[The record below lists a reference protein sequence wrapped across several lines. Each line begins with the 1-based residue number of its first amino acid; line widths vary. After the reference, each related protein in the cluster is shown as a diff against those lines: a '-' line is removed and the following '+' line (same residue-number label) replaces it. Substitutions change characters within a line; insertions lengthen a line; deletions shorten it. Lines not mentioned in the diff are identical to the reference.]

1 MREIKSSL
9 NLDSRDH
16 RDHLV
21 AETVAGI
28 RALILA

>member
-1 MREIKSSL
+1 MREIKYSL